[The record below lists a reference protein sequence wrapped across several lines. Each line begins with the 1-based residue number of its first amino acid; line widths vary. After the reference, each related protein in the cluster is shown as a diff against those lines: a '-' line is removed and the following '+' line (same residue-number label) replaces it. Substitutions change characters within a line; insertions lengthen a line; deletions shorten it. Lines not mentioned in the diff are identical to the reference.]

1 MDVAEC
7 IKRYNAGRDP
17 ERLRLKYAG
26 MRASA
31 FAFLRGTCHL
41 FYRRI
46 PREALRSKAPHAWA
60 CGDLHLEN
68 FGTFKG
74 GNRLIYFDI
83 NDFDE
88 GSLAP
93 ATIDLLRL
101 LTSVVI
107 QARAVGLQVRDIREL
122 CVTLIDSYAAALEKG
137 SARWLERDTAEGEI
151 QTLLDR
157 LRDRRRIALL
167 DERTERRGKARR
179 IRIDGLKALPP
190 TERRREKVLAFM
202 QRFADTQAHPPFYK
216 VIDVARRVAGLG
228 SLGVVREVILVEG
241 NGSPDG
247 NYLLDLK
254 QSLPS
259 SLSPCLKFRQPV
271 WHNEAARVV
280 AIQTRMQAVSPA
292 FLHAVSLGKKSFVL
306 RELQPREDRLRIDH
320 HIATN
325 SAAQAL
331 RTMGQLIAWA
341 QLRSSGRGG
350 SASADE
356 LIEFGTRRRWR
367 RSQVEFAIESA
378 DCVEADWRAYCQ
390 AFDDGVF
397 S

>member
-7 IKRYNAGRDP
+7 IKGYHAGRDP
-17 ERLRLKYAG
+17 ERLQLKYVG
-26 MRASA
+26 MRSSA

-46 PREALRSKAPHAWA
+46 PREALRGEAPPAWA

-107 QARAVGLQVRDIREL
+107 QARAVGLNARDTREL
-122 CVTLIDSYAAALEKG
+122 CATLIDAYAAALQKG

-151 QTLLDR
+151 QMLLDR

-167 DERTERRGKARR
+167 DERTERRNKVRKL
-179 IRIDGLKALPP
+179 RIDGVKALPS
-190 TERRREKVLAFM
+190 TERRREKVIGFM
-202 QRFADTQAHPPFYK
+202 RRFAETQAHPPFYN
-216 VIDVARRVAGLG
+216 VLDVARRIAGLG
-228 SLGVVREVILVEG
+228 SLGIVREVILVEG

-259 SLSPCLKFRQPV
+259 SLSPCLKLRQPA
-271 WHNEAARVV
+271 WPNEAARVV

-306 RELQPREDRLRIDH
+306 RELQPREDRLRIEH
-320 HIATN
+320 HVATPG
-325 SAAQAL
+325 AAQAL
-331 RTMGQLIAWA
+331 QTMGELIAWA
-341 QLRSSGRGG
+341 QLRSCGRGG
-350 SASADE
+350 SASADD
-356 LIEFGTRRRWR
+356 LIEFAGRSRWR
-367 RSQVEFAIESA
+367 RSQLDHAIESA
-378 DCVEADWRAYCQ
+378 DRVEADWRVYCQ
-390 AFDDGVF
+390 AFDDGMF
-397 S
+397 G